1 MFGVCSYF
9 LNRKLNK
16 VNRQQY
22 TATKTTTTTKTR
34 KKTEKKIPSN
44 QNGKSIQF
52 DLCRVLSKKISV

>member
-22 TATKTTTTTKTR
+22 TTTATTATTTKTR
-34 KKTEKKIPSN
+34 KKKKKIPSN

-52 DLCRVLSKKISV
+52 DLCRALIKKISV